1 MIRETIKEHFR
12 KQTML
17 ASKGI
22 KVLSLFFID
31 KVENFLGDGSNNNDA
46 NGQFVQ
52 WFDELFR
59 EERAK
64 SPQWQELLPQD
75 PAELRRGYFSVL
87 KGKKGA
93 ADRFQDTSGTTK
105 ADDDAYEL
113 IMQDKE
119 RLLDE

>member
-1 MIRETIKEHFR
+1 
-12 KQTML
+12 ML

-31 KVENFLGDGSNNNDA
+31 KVENFLGDGFNNIDA

-64 SPQWQELLPQD
+64 SPQWQELFPQD
-75 PAELRRGYFSVL
+75 PADLRRGYQL
-87 KGKKGA
+87 HGA
-93 ADRFQDTSGTTK
+93 GRDGYVPGHLRQHQGGRRCLRPDHA
-105 ADDDAYEL
+105 
-113 IMQDKE
+113 
-119 RLLDE
+119 